1 MNTITTLDEFLSRLA
16 MLGINGELADYEEI
30 LEQSDIKVL
39 RAEGGTEFA
48 EAHKCLTDF
57 IQCLKERAAGRK
69 IWWLD
74 NDFDLDEDATWLTLH
89 GQTPTRLGV

>member
-16 MLGINGELADYEEI
+16 MLGINGELTDYEEI

-48 EAHKCLTDF
+48 EAHSCLIDF
-57 IQCLKERAAGRK
+57 IQCLKERANGRK
-69 IWWLD
+69 IWFLD
-74 NDFDLDEDATWLTLH
+74 NDFDPDEDTAWLELY
-89 GQTPTRLGV
+89 GQSQTRLEA